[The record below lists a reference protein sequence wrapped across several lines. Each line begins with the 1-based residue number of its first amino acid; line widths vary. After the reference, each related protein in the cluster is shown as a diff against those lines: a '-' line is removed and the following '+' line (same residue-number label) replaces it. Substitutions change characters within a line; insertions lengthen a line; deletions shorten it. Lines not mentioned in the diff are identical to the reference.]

1 MKSGHWPR
9 QAVRA
14 TVESR
19 ARQKYICPLFTP
31 CIHRGYSRRG
41 GLARRWS
48 SARWVTYIALRYL
61 IKTMRKNFLQIV
73 LVLIQII
80 SSLVFFVASWKADR
94 ALDKS
99 GIGDIE
105 RFTYWNALAGNYIKL
120 FFLAWVITLF
130 IVISID
136 VQKHSFINILKTKL
150 PYYVILPPLAI
161 LAFCIISIL

>member
-1 MKSGHWPR
+1 
-9 QAVRA
+9 
-14 TVESR
+14 
-19 ARQKYICPLFTP
+19 
-31 CIHRGYSRRG
+31 
-41 GLARRWS
+41 
-48 SARWVTYIALRYL
+48 
-61 IKTMRKNFLQIV
+61 MRKNFLQIV

-130 IVISID
+130 IAIIIHVK
-136 VQKHSFINILKTKL
+136 KHGFINILKTKL